1 MGNNFS
7 TLQHILEHCYTI
19 EEYLIEG
26 NVQSF
31 EDFNKNKL
39 VHDAVVMRLLA
50 MGELTTH
57 LTDEFKSSHSV
68 QIDWRN
74 LKQLRNII
82 AHRYGTIQFHT
93 IWEIIQNDVPTIR
106 DFCLSQ
112 TEQPSDCS
120 EAEDNEN

>member
-7 TLQHILEHCYTI
+7 TLQHILDHCVMI
-19 EEYLIEG
+19 ENYLKQANITKYDEFYM
-26 NVQSF
+26 NEMLQ
-31 EDFNKNKL
+31 
-39 VHDAVVMRLLA
+39 DAVVMRLLA

-57 LTDEFKSSHSV
+57 LTDEFKSSNSV
-68 QIDWRN
+68 QVDWRN

-82 AHRYGTIQFHT
+82 AHRYGSIQYDT
-93 IWEIIQNDVPTIR
+93 IWEIIQNDLPLIR

-112 TEQPSDCS
+112 TEQSSDCS